1 VYYVPHGTEV
11 IWRSAFEYSKTV
23 KTVVLPDTIRKIR
36 PRAFAF
42 SSVENVF
49 MPEGLEEIHDAAFYS
64 AGNLGETYIPA
75 TVSYIASTAFYQ
87 CTISQMFRAHTVKDS
102 YAYEFAHWSSQQPI
116 QVPLRDKAVFDALLE
131 IGPSTLPALAE
142 ELYQMTRAE
151 RMAAGL
157 NPTLGLNTLEAAAKA
172 RAWELTVSCSDER
185 PDGRHFSTTYDEH
198 RTDYDLL
205 AENRAFG
212 FTTPAEVLDY
222 WMSSPEHRSNL
233 LNPEY
238 EYSTVAA
245 AVDKDGQLYW
255 VQSFMTYKRVR

>member
-1 VYYVPHGTEV
+1 MYYVPHGTEV

-23 KTVVLPDTIRKIR
+23 ETVDTIRKIR
-36 PRAFAF
+36 PWAFAF

-49 MPEGLEEIHDAAFYS
+49 MPEGLEEIHDAAFYN
-64 AGNLGETYIPA
+64 AGNLGETYIPT
-75 TVSYIASTAFYQ
+75 TVTYIASTAFYQ
-87 CTISQMFRAHTVKDS
+87 CTISQMFCAYTVKDS
-102 YAYEFAHWSSQQPI
+102 YAYEFAHWSSQRPI
-116 QVPLRDKAVFDALLE
+116 QVPLRDKAVFNAILE
-131 IGPSTLPALAE
+131 IGPSTWPALAE

-157 NPTLGLNTLEAAAKA
+157 NPTRSLNTHQMAAKA
-172 RAWELTVSCSDER
+172 RAWELTVSYSDER

-198 RTDYDLL
+198 YTNYDLL
-205 AENRAFG
+205 AENRAVG

-222 WMSSPEHRSNL
+222 WMSSQEHRTNI